1 MGRVSS
7 YSKEMKLKIVKR
19 YLSGESAMALANEY
33 RLKGKHGDDLVRK
46 WSKQYQAIGERCFNL
61 TKMNKTYNKTIKLS
75 AINEYIEG
83 KGTLES
89 IVNKYG
95 ISDKSILRGWVIK
108 YNSHIDI
115 MDYDPKPEVY
125 MAKSRKTTYEERV
138 EIVKY
143 CLEHEQNYK
152 ETAIKYGVNYAQ
164 VYSWVKKYKQEGEDG
179 LLDHRGRNK
188 LESEMTDEEKLRYQ
202 IKKLEAKTAYL
213 EMENK
218 ALKKLEEIERRSV
231 KGKHKK

>member
-1 MGRVSS
+1 
-7 YSKEMKLKIVKR
+7 
-19 YLSGESAMALANEY
+19 
-33 RLKGKHGDDLVRK
+33 
-46 WSKQYQAIGERCFNL
+46 
-61 TKMNKTYNKTIKLS
+61 
-75 AINEYIEG
+75 
-83 KGTLES
+83 
-89 IVNKYG
+89 
-95 ISDKSILRGWVIK
+95 
-108 YNSHIDI
+108 
-115 MDYDPKPEVY
+115 

-164 VYSWVKKYKQEGEDG
+164 VYSWVKKYKQDDEAG
-179 LLDHRGRNK
+179 LLDRRGKNK

-231 KGKHKK
+231 KGKRKK